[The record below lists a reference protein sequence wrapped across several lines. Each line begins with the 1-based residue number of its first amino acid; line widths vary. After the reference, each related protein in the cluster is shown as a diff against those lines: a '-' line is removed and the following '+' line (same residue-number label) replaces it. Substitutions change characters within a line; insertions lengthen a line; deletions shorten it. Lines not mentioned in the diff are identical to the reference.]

1 MQVSDLLTQYQNN
14 LSSGS
19 EVSTKTKG
27 IEQLVE
33 TVKQLKTGNIF
44 EGTVNSIRGTQVIL
58 GLSSGQNITARLD
71 AGLSL
76 SKGQSVFFQVKSND
90 GEQIRIKPISMGA
103 GQGNPTLMQALDAA
117 SLAVSER
124 NLNMVNAMMKEGMS
138 IDSKSLQNM
147 AKQIGSVPG
156 SQPETIVQMQK
167 LQLPIDA
174 NSVEQFEN
182 YKADRRQVLSQVQ
195 DLVAALGESFL
206 DDAVDTQTMV
216 GQNNRLVAF
225 FGDLSMQEAFATGEA
240 VYAEEMLPAEGQE
253 SVDLEY
259 LSQRAGIFSQTLE
272 DMDAYEAGTLGNSL
286 DQGTFADL
294 QNVLGQM
301 PSFIKEHANFFTAE
315 GQLLPQTKV
324 DAFLQ
329 EVSVFL
335 GQNAGRLSKESV
347 QDLLRSKGYQKL
359 FSDLVTKEWTVAP
372 QDLPKEHSISH
383 LYEKMSQQIHDL
395 EQLADKFPSAKET
408 IQGTANS
415 LSQNIEFMNQLS
427 QIYSYVQ
434 VPIRLRGQNVNS
446 ELFVYRNGGRDKG
459 ADDELTAFLHFDM
472 DNLGGVDISVKM
484 IQKNVSANWY
494 LEDADSLTL
503 LEENMH
509 LLTERLEKKGYTCSM
524 KLEQDAKKIDFV
536 EDFLK
541 ADQKSS
547 GEVHRYSFD
556 VRA

>member
-147 AKQIGSVPG
+147 ARQIGSVPG

-195 DLVAALGESFL
+195 DLVAVLGESFL
-206 DDAVDTQTMV
+206 DDAVD
-216 GQNNRLVAF
+216 
-225 FGDLSMQEAFATGEA
+225 
-240 VYAEEMLPAEGQE
+240 P
-253 SVDLEY
+253 VD
-259 LSQRAGIFSQTLE
+259 
-272 DMDAYEAGTLGNSL
+272 
-286 DQGTFADL
+286 
-294 QNVLGQM
+294 
-301 PSFIKEHANFFTAE
+301 
-315 GQLLPQTKV
+315 
-324 DAFLQ
+324 
-329 EVSVFL
+329 
-335 GQNAGRLSKESV
+335 
-347 QDLLRSKGYQKL
+347 
-359 FSDLVTKEWTVAP
+359 
-372 QDLPKEHSISH
+372 
-383 LYEKMSQQIHDL
+383 
-395 EQLADKFPSAKET
+395 
-408 IQGTANS
+408 
-415 LSQNIEFMNQLS
+415 
-427 QIYSYVQ
+427 
-434 VPIRLRGQNVNS
+434 VNS
-446 ELFVYRNGGRDKG
+446 WE
-459 ADDELTAFLHFDM
+459 
-472 DNLGGVDISVKM
+472 
-484 IQKNVSANWY
+484 
-494 LEDADSLTL
+494 
-503 LEENMH
+503 
-509 LLTERLEKKGYTCSM
+509 
-524 KLEQDAKKIDFV
+524 
-536 EDFLK
+536 
-541 ADQKSS
+541 
-547 GEVHRYSFD
+547 
-556 VRA
+556 